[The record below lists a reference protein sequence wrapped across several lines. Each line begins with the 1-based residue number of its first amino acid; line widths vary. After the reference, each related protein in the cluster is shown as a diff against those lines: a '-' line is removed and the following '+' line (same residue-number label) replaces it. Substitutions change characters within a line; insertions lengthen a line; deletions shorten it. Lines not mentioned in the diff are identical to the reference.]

1 MERFS
6 DLNIDDEVDKTI
18 RDEDLIKLSNLSI
31 SDEVN
36 KVPPQIFT
44 KFMPH
49 SPVRPSPLR
58 HSVLLD
64 PLGDKMDVDELP
76 EPIAEVEMDAIL
88 VQRSHGTIDS
98 GGTGNEESKLQGEQ
112 NSSARTEEVEE
123 EAAEI
128 EDPEEKD
135 DGEGVNKKA
144 VIRAL
149 LSPTSLG
156 VAAAA
161 KAEGIPIEPVKDQKL
176 QEGELKQGDSHVT
189 GIDFTSLKDDLRQRS
204 KTQPIHVSINHHHY
218 YPNSDRFYPSTCD
231 WQRSEDGEDIYKL
244 PVPWSAKCKPVSKGA
259 YTFVS
264 YLQLFL
270 NFFTVVVIFSFVTSL
285 VRSLKSDIVSSWN
298 HRRLELEYES
308 IACRNLYTTNEC
320 ILGDKP
326 ALQQQCQQ
334 WEQCMNRDNDVLFRA
349 RTTLGAQMFGEVI
362 NSFVEPI
369 GWKALIVVMLGLAI
383 WCFSS
388 NFLLGYMRAKS
399 YYGDATQQFL
409 MQQRRQLFLKNE
421 APDGKNLLS
430 NET

>member
-64 PLGDKMDVDELP
+64 PHGDKMDVDELP

-98 GGTGNEESKLQGEQ
+98 GGMGNEESKLQGEQ

-270 NFFTVVVIFSFVTSL
+270 DFFTVVVIFSFVTSL
-285 VRSLKSDIVSSWN
+285 VRSLKSDIISSWN